1 MKSLCVGISTNLC
14 KVYKYHDSR
23 NCSYKRSRILP
34 RIEGMG
40 MEWLWLWL
48 WNNFGMVMVVAWYW
62 IEKIFGV
69 AL

>member
-1 MKSLCVGISTNLC
+1 MKSLCVGIGTNLC

-23 NCSYKRSRILP
+23 NCSYMRSRILP

-40 MEWLWLWL
+40 MEWLWL

-62 IEKIFGV
+62 IEMIFGV